1 MTDLLA
7 RPSPALRSHPLVAS
21 ALAPGENR
29 NAFEQFIRSWVQ
41 DLRPEGA
48 VETTLAIRAATLAWR
63 LNRAQK
69 LETQVLARRGASGAN
84 LIESSMADRY
94 ARGAVEMVS
103 RWEQAIERS
112 LFKILAQFEAMQ
124 RRRRKSGVEE
134 VSADAAPTGDAME
147 EIVLHKP
154 RVTISL
160 DLPDDGRK

>member
-1 MTDLLA
+1 MANLLA

-29 NAFEQFIRSWVQ
+29 NAFEQFVTSWVE

-69 LETQVLARRGASGAN
+69 LETQVLARRGSSGTN

-112 LFKILAQFEAMQ
+112 LFRILAQFEAMQ
-124 RRRRKSGVEE
+124 ERRRKSNGRVITGKPEATEAAIDE
-134 VSADAAPTGDAME
+134 VVPQ
-147 EIVLHKP
+147 KP

-160 DLPDDGRK
+160 DPEDGRQE

>member
-29 NAFEQFIRSWVQ
+29 NAFEQFITSWVK

-69 LETQVLARRGASGAN
+69 LETQVLARRGSSGTN
-84 LIESSMADRY
+84 LIDSSMADRY

-112 LFKILAQFEAMQ
+112 LFRILAQFEAVQ
-124 RRRRKSGVEE
+124 ERRRKSNGRTIAGKTEATE
-134 VSADAAPTGDAME
+134 ALQRWRDTRARPAKSAWPN
-147 EIVLHKP
+147 KP
-154 RVTISL
+154 Q
-160 DLPDDGRK
+160 PG